1 MCKPLKKVS
10 RIERCSPKTDIWPI
24 NASDLFEFLKSP
36 WGAPTNKDLSSMKH
50 ASTVGGAFRAG
61 AVSTLLPGSYGALV
75 CENVSSDRWYN
86 GEKGDQK
93 ASKSD
98 HPRGQKRPTMGLKAW
113 LRAWLRWRTPF
124 YHRARRSGPPFST
137 TNQTSRT
144 FSSRGPSP
152 HLSAPAWCW
161 HNQSVE
167 YQPVTVKWTTVKQ
180 GDRQTVVAE

>member
-1 MCKPLKKVS
+1 MIYKKTYQWRSSFKLTVS
-10 RIERCSPKTDIWPI
+10 RKKELNLSH
-24 NASDLFEFLKSP
+24 NFLWLIYSHRIKS
-36 WGAPTNKDLSSMKH
+36 LSSLKH
-50 ASTVGGAFRAG
+50 ASTVGGASRAG
-61 AVSTLLPGSYGALV
+61 TVSSLLPGTYRTLA
-75 CENVSSDRWYN
+75 CENVSSDRWYD

-137 TNQTSRT
+137 TNQTSRA

-152 HLSAPAWCW
+152 HLSAAAWCW

-167 YQPVTVKWTTVKQ
+167 CQPATVKWTTVKQ

>member
-1 MCKPLKKVS
+1 MCKPLKGVS

-24 NASDLFEFLKSP
+24 NASDPFEFLKSP

-75 CENVSSDRWYN
+75 CENVSSDRWYD

-113 LRAWLRWRTPF
+113 LRAWLRWRTLFTIKPAGPVHPF
-124 YHRARRSGPPFST
+124 QQPTRRLGHFPA
-137 TNQTSRT
+137 
-144 FSSRGPSP
+144 GVL
-152 HLSAPAWCW
+152 HLNSLLLPGADIIK
-161 HNQSVE
+161 V
-167 YQPVTVKWTTVKQ
+167 
-180 GDRQTVVAE
+180 